1 MQYCR
6 VSGLSGHGDAADGPP
21 PHAASARAAA
31 ERRRRPAAA
40 SVCRARAVGRR
51 RAIVALWQ
59 HWRRALSLRGRG
71 VARGAAASPRRGG
84 RCAHV
89 GRPHHSNNVMLT
101 VDLMNGLAFERCYD
115 HQCVVRL
122 PGGGYRKA
130 RTFVGEVP
138 AALARCCCAVLENCS
153 STITSLGSNLS
164 SLNMGKQTPA
174 PLQCSQYSSLET
186 TPGPTR
192 HHASTRAHT
201 SLRYAHSPV
210 SASIARPQTTHSD
223 TGGTRT
229 QRFSAGAFKL
239 RSPRVHAC
247 RRDSSKSSSD

>member
-1 MQYCR
+1 MACR
-6 VSGLSGHGDAADGPP
+6 RLRLPRSRGGAPSGPRRAGA
-21 PHAASARAAA
+21 ARAARA
-31 ERRRRPAAA
+31 EPPWPRSGPRSGCFTSSRWALRPRRP
-40 SVCRARAVGRR
+40 R
-51 RAIVALWQ
+51 
-59 HWRRALSLRGRG
+59 
-71 VARGAAASPRRGG
+71 
-84 RCAHV
+84 
-89 GRPHHSNNVMLT
+89 VMLT
-101 VDLMNGLAFERCYD
+101 VDLMSGLAFQRCYD

-138 AALARCCCAVLENCS
+138 AALARCCRAVLENCS